1 VIGWP
6 LLSLLN
12 ADGTFNRSAIF
23 SAAWRSARGSF
34 LPFSHHLRRSW
45 RCAKAERAE
54 WQAKHAPAIAVEN
67 CAKFTKMIHLP
78 PLTGL
83 RAALFAAECIGSF
96 RESAREQARIRALMN

>member
-1 VIGWP
+1 MNC
-6 LLSLLN
+6 LLN

-34 LPFSHHLRRSW
+34 LPFAHHLRRSW

-54 WQAKHAPAIAVEN
+54 WRMKHAPAVAVEN
-67 CAKFTKMIHLP
+67 CVKLAEIDLP

-96 RESAREQARIRALMN
+96 RESMSEQARIRALMN